1 MGMPRRVL
9 VSALTIAAALASAA
23 SARADAGAKP
33 APPPL
38 SGGPAKDF
46 IGDAKLFYRVVAC
59 GSDDALPA
67 GFDAA
72 IVDAHCKEMQEREQ
86 RYRDKY
92 ITPASE
98 FFATV
103 RPPGL
108 PTTVVY
114 PFGGGDLA
122 TALIVYPE
130 AREITTLSLEHPGD
144 PTRLAG
150 LDKKHLKSSL
160 ALFRDVIKGLLVNN
174 DSASTNMMKLE
185 RGPIP
190 GQLAFFMTG
199 LAVLGYEPVSLRY
212 FKLDDKGGVVY
223 LSDSDINA
231 MSGTRAKKKKGSW
244 VDTDYSQAFEF
255 MELSF
260 RKKGD
265 AGAPVIVH
273 RHFAANLADGKL
285 KDSPLLAHLEAKG
298 RVAALTKAA
307 SYLLWL
313 GDFKVIRDYLLD
325 HMVWMVSDSTGV
337 PPRYAKKKGFAQ
349 TTYGNFDGSY
359 LEAGDGDNDAF
370 RTLWKSQPH
379 RKLPFR
385 FGYPDSA
392 GNVHLV
398 ITAPKPEAPAKA
410 KTP

>member
-1 MGMPRRVL
+1 MGMPRWV
-9 VSALTIAAALASAA
+9 LASLAVALLRAAPAFADTAPAPAA
-23 SARADAGAKP
+23 SAP
-33 APPPL
+33 AA
-38 SGGPAKDF
+38 AKDF
-46 IGDAKLFYRVVAC
+46 IADARLFYRVVAC
-59 GSDDALPA
+59 GTEDALPP
-67 GFDAA
+67 GVDAA
-72 IVDAHCKEMQEREQ
+72 VVDAHCKEMEEREQ
-86 RYRDKY
+86 RFRDKY
-92 ITPASE
+92 ITPAAA

-103 RPPGL
+103 RPAGL

-114 PFGGGDLA
+114 PFGGGDLV
-122 TALIVYPE
+122 TALMVYPD
-130 AREITTLSLEHPGD
+130 AREITTMSLEHPGD

-150 LDKKHLKSSL
+150 LDTKHLKRSL

-185 RGPIP
+185 KGPIP

-199 LAVLGYEPVSLRY
+199 LAVLGYEPVALKF
-212 FKLDDKGGVVY
+212 FKLDEAGAVVY
-223 LSDSDINA
+223 LSDADITA
-231 MSGTRAKKKKGSW
+231 MAGTKAKKKKGSW

-265 AGAPVIVH
+265 PGAPVIVH
-273 RHFAANLADGKL
+273 RHFAANLADEKL

-298 RVAALTKAA
+298 QVAAVTKAA

-313 GDFKVIRDYLLD
+313 GDFKVIRDFLLG
-325 HMVWMVSDSTGV
+325 HMAWMVSDSTGI
-337 PPRYAKKKGFAQ
+337 PPRFARKKFTQ

-359 LEAGDGDNDAF
+359 LEAGDNDNDAF
-370 RTLWKSQPH
+370 RDLWKSQKH

-398 ITAPKPEAPAKA
+398 ITAPKAP
-410 KTP
+410 PP